1 MNYFIKQSI
10 WKNYNFTNE
19 CTILKAQDSTITTN
33 IIFLEEQVV
42 SLAKMV
48 ESLTTSLK
56 EMDDKMAFTM
66 RRILE
71 LTRKRPVNEEV
82 RHENI
87 QEEAIEQSSVQV
99 VKHPQPTINE
109 VVNADQFNEL
119 IKEVFEDQVNY
130 VTQPSYP

>member
-1 MNYFIKQSI
+1 
-10 WKNYNFTNE
+10 
-19 CTILKAQDSTITTN
+19 
-33 IIFLEEQVV
+33 
-42 SLAKMV
+42 MV

-71 LTRKRPVNEEV
+71 LTGKRPVNEEV

-109 VVNADQFNEL
+109 VVNTDQFNEL